1 METHRLSIP
10 PIKAMREP
18 VPEADIGNAFARRV
32 VIKRTVKGARRV
44 LPSVDMSTPP
54 EVASV
59 LGGWD
64 IGISGDLLLQ
74 GIIFAQFAHYTA
86 LYKNDILLLRAFV
99 WGLLFLTTLK
109 SVQGLATIWIQ
120 NVQHFMD
127 VEGAVALF
135 QTAWFLQINVSFVA
149 VIAFYVQM
157 FFCYRLWVISKNI
170 YMVALISVLFG
181 FALLSAFVSTAFTFK
196 SDFSPI
202 DRWISIHLGTFVA
215 GDLLLCGST
224 VYFLTQHSKEALPA
238 TAGMLAALLKL
249 TIQSA
254 APAATCAFLNL
265 IATQVPTKAKPFD
278 GWSMI
283 SIIMNNW
290 LPKLYAFS
298 ALWTLNTRKNI
309 ARSGGIMITSP
320 EWHRYMDNLD
330 LGSISGLTPRSIE
343 VHTEVHTIQRADEN
357 LALDREV
364 DFVHKALQGLR
375 EMKMKP

>member
-1 METHRLSIP
+1 
-10 PIKAMREP
+10 
-18 VPEADIGNAFARRV
+18 
-32 VIKRTVKGARRV
+32 
-44 LPSVDMSTPP
+44 MSTPP
-54 EVASV
+54 EVAFV

-74 GIIFAQFAHYTA
+74 GIIFAQFAHYTT

-109 SVQGLATIWIQ
+109 SIQGLATIWIQ

-127 VEGAVALF
+127 VETAVALF

-157 FFCYRLWVISKNI
+157 FFCYRLWVISKYI

-196 SDFSPI
+196 SDFFSPI
-202 DRWISIHLGTFVA
+202 DRWISIHLGTVVA

-224 VYFLTQHSKEALPA
+224 VYFLTQHSKEASPA
-238 TAGMLAALLKL
+238 IAGILAALLKL

-254 APAATCAFLNL
+254 APAATCTFLNL
-265 IATQVPTKAKPFD
+265 IATQVSTKTKSFH
-278 GWSMI
+278 GWTMI
-283 SIIMNNW
+283 SIIMNSW

-298 ALWTLNTRKNI
+298 ALWTLNTRRDI
-309 ARSGGIMITSP
+309 ARSGGIMITST
-320 EWHRYMDNLD
+320 EWRRYTDNLD
-330 LGSISGLTPRSIE
+330 LRVISGLTPRSIE
-343 VHTEVHTIQRADEN
+343 VRTESEN
-357 LALDREV
+357 SSRLPVVWKYL
-364 DFVHKALQGLR
+364 FIINT
-375 EMKMKP
+375 

>member
-1 METHRLSIP
+1 
-10 PIKAMREP
+10 MRFP
-18 VPEADIGNAFARRV
+18 GRV
-32 VIKRTVKGARRV
+32 VIKRTVKLARRG
-44 LPSVDMSTPP
+44 LPSVDMSTQP
-54 EVASV
+54 EVAFV

-74 GIIFAQFAHYTA
+74 GIIFAQFAHYTT

-120 NVQHFMD
+120 NIQHIMD

-196 SDFSPI
+196 SNFSAI
-202 DRWISIHLGTFVA
+202 DRWISIHLGTVVA

-265 IATQVPTKAKPFD
+265 IATQVSTSTLD
-278 GWSMI
+278 GWTMI
-283 SIIMNNW
+283 SIIMNSW

-298 ALWTLNTRKNI
+298 ALWTLNTRKDI
-309 ARSGGIMITSP
+309 PRSGGIMITST
-320 EWHRYMDNLD
+320 EWRRYADNLD
-330 LGSISGLTPRSIE
+330 LRVISGLTPRSIE
-343 VHTEVHTIQRADEN
+343 VRTEVPTIQRADEYDTEIFSPTR
-357 LALDREV
+357 AKIRR
-364 DFVHKALQGLR
+364 GC
-375 EMKMKP
+375 